1 MDSESASD
9 VGERFA
15 DYNWEDERDGRDV
28 RRGRPVMALRE
39 GEEEATAVGG
49 VSEEDWGSKLLNLR
63 EIAKPPTFD
72 GQEKHWPD
80 FRFKF
85 EA

>member
-1 MDSESASD
+1 
-9 VGERFA
+9 
-15 DYNWEDERDGRDV
+15 
-28 RRGRPVMALRE
+28 MALRE
-39 GEEEATAVGG
+39 GDGEATAVGG
-49 VSEEDWGSKLLNLR
+49 LSEEDWGSKLLNLR

-85 EA
+85 EAVLALMGLR